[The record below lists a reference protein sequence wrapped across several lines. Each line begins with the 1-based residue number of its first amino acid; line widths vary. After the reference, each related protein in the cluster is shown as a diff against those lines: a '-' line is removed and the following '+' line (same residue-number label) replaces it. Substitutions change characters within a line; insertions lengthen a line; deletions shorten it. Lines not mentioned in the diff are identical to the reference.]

1 VAAAERSIVSSI
13 CSAEFLVE
21 PFEVGNPGPHVIAA
35 VEAVKAVGFDPIV
48 GPFGTTIEGATE
60 QVIEAVKSL
69 LDAASEAGASRV
81 SIQVNACD
89 G

>member
-1 VAAAERSIVSSI
+1 MSST

-35 VEAVKAVGFDPIV
+35 VEAVKALGFEPIV
-48 GPFGTTIEGATE
+48 GPFGTTIEGNAE
-60 QVIEAVKSL
+60 LVIEAVKSL
-69 LDAASEAGASRV
+69 LDAANEAGASRV
-81 SIQVNACD
+81 SIQMNACD

>member
-1 VAAAERSIVSSI
+1 MPSI

-35 VEAVKAVGFDPIV
+35 VEAVRVHGFEPEI
-48 GPFGTTIEGATE
+48 GPFGTTIEGDTE
-60 QVIEAVKSL
+60 HVIEAVKGL
-69 LDAASEAGASRV
+69 LDAANDAGASRV
-81 SIQVNACD
+81 SIQVITRD

>member
-1 VAAAERSIVSSI
+1 MSSKY
-13 CSAEFLVE
+13 SAEFLVE

-35 VEAVKAVGFDPIV
+35 VEAVRALGFDPVV
-48 GPFGTTIEGATE
+48 GPFGTTIEGDSE
-60 QVIEAVKSL
+60 RVIEAVKGL
-69 LDAASEAGASRV
+69 LDAANEAGASRV

>member
-1 VAAAERSIVSSI
+1 MSST

-35 VEAVKAVGFDPIV
+35 VEAVKAHGFDPII
-48 GPFGTTIEGATE
+48 GPFGTTIEGDAGR
-60 QVIEAVKSL
+60 VIEAVKSL
-69 LDAASEAGASRV
+69 LDAANEAGASRV
-81 SIQVNACD
+81 SIHVNACD